1 MSDLLKSLN
10 NIRTLRAYARE
21 TQLSAL
27 EEMLDKLRT
36 VVSERREEIEQAEKV
51 RHERE
56 EKLHAYRE
64 MLLAEGISLDD
75 LLAMEK
81 VTERKVKTK
90 RAPRP
95 AKYEYLDEQGEIQ
108 QWTGQGRMPKMI
120 KQEIEA
126 GKSLDDFLIK

>member
-21 TQLSAL
+21 TQISVL
-27 EEMLDKLRT
+27 EEMLDKLRA
-36 VVSERREEIEQAEKV
+36 VVSERREEIEQAESS
-51 RHERE
+51 RRERE
-56 EKLHAYRE
+56 EKLKSYRE
-64 MLLAEGISLDD
+64 MLMAEGISLDD
-75 LLAMEK
+75 LLEMEK
-81 VTERKVKTK
+81 VTERKAK

-95 AKYEYLDEQGEIQ
+95 AKYEYLDENGEIK

-120 KQEIEA
+120 KIEVDA

>member
-21 TQLSAL
+21 TQISVL
-27 EEMLDKLRT
+27 EEMLDKLRA
-36 VVSERREEIEQAEKV
+36 VVSEHREEIEQAESS
-51 RHERE
+51 RRERE
-56 EKLHAYRE
+56 EKLKSYRE
-64 MLLAEGISLDD
+64 MLMAEGISLDD
-75 LLAMEK
+75 LLEMEK
-81 VTERKVKTK
+81 VTERKAK

-95 AKYEYLDEQGEIQ
+95 AKYEYLDENGEIK

-120 KQEIEA
+120 KIEVDA

>member
-36 VVSERREEIEQAEKV
+36 VVSERREEIAQAEKL
-51 RHERE
+51 RRERE

-64 MLLAEGISLDD
+64 MLQAEGISLDD

-81 VTERKVKTK
+81 SAERKVKAK

-120 KQEIEA
+120 KQEIDA

>member
-21 TQLSAL
+21 TQITVL
-27 EEMLDKLRT
+27 EDMLDKLRA
-36 VVSERREEIEQAEKV
+36 VVSERREEIEQAESS
-51 RHERE
+51 RRERE
-56 EKLHAYRE
+56 EKLKSYRE
-64 MLLAEGISLDD
+64 MLMAEGISLDD
-75 LLAMEK
+75 LLEMEK
-81 VTERKVKTK
+81 VTERKAK

-95 AKYEYLDEQGEIQ
+95 AKYEYLDENGEIK

-120 KQEIEA
+120 KSEVDA

>member
-21 TQLSAL
+21 TQISVL
-27 EEMLDKLRT
+27 EDMLDKLRA
-36 VVSERREEIEQAEKV
+36 VVSERREEIEQAESS
-51 RHERE
+51 RRERE
-56 EKLHAYRE
+56 EKLKSYRE
-64 MLLAEGISLDD
+64 MLMAEGISLDD
-75 LLAMEK
+75 LLEMEK
-81 VTERKVKTK
+81 VTERKAK

-95 AKYEYLDEQGEIQ
+95 AKYEYLDENGEIK

-120 KQEIEA
+120 KIEVDA